1 MGIVVFRF
9 WELQFPFSNF
19 WISNLQIWI
28 LDLQIQIIKN
38 IHLCKIAKVDTHW
51 HIAPCYNGIVVV
63 EAGSQKPCLRGWDT
77 SPCVYLVPAQLA
89 FIWFRSFRLW
99 PQLTISLAGAMER
112 GRAIGVVT
120 GVVTGVVIGVVNA
133 RYNCEALR
141 RCVRC
146 LCIVGI
152 GDYLGTPNRGL
163 EAAVGT
169 SWGT

>member
-1 MGIVVFRF
+1 M
-9 WELQFPFSNF
+9 
-19 WISNLQIWI
+19 
-28 LDLQIQIIKN
+28 
-38 IHLCKIAKVDTHW
+38 
-51 HIAPCYNGIVVV
+51 VV
-63 EAGSQKPCLRGWDT
+63 EAGSQKPCLRGWDIF
-77 SPCVYLVPAQLA
+77 PCVYLVPAQLA

-99 PQLTISLAGAMER
+99 PQLTISLAGAVER
-112 GRAIGVVT
+112 GRAIGVVN
-120 GVVTGVVIGVVNA
+120 GVAIGVVNA

-152 GDYLGTPNRGL
+152 GDYPRTHNRGL

>member
-1 MGIVVFRF
+1 MGIVIFRF
-9 WELQFPFSNF
+9 WELQSPLSNF

-120 GVVTGVVIGVVNA
+120 GHWCSQWCSHWSLYLWGSNTLCEMSLYR
-133 RYNCEALR
+133 RYRWLPRN
-141 RCVRC
+141 
-146 LCIVGI
+146 
-152 GDYLGTPNRGL
+152 T
-163 EAAVGT
+163 
-169 SWGT
+169 